1 MSLFLKENGFY
12 PQILFAPADDDGS
25 GGGGSGGDDN
35 DNPGDDGDNGGDDK
49 GGMINKDDILG
60 KKEDAPGDDEKPK
73 DEKPG
78 DDKPAERPE
87 FMKEKFWDAEK
98 GQPHLE
104 AMAKAYD
111 DLEKKLGQGAGKPPK
126 SPEDYKIN
134 LENDAIKALFP
145 DGDPSKDPV
154 MQNLAKKLH
163 EKGVSQEVYESV
175 MNVAL
180 EAVAENFE
188 ENKVPE
194 IDPKAEREKLG
205 KNADAII
212 KNQTQFLEQMFKQ
225 GHVNEQQM
233 GEILILT
240 ETAEGLQALQA
251 IRNYYG
257 DQQKIPTNLTPG
269 GGVKSADELRS
280 MQANPKY
287 GQDPEY
293 TSMVDKEYEKKYG
306 TGTSGES
313 ARSALS

>member
-1 MSLFLKENGFY
+1 MSFYLNAFEFY
-12 PQILFAPADDDGS
+12 PQFLFTPEDEGEGTHAP
-25 GGGGSGGDDN
+25 GGGESGEGSEN
-35 DNPGDDGDNGGDDK
+35 DGEGTQSN
-49 GGMINKDDILG
+49 GMINKDDIFG
-60 KKEDAPGDDEKPK
+60 KKGDDPS
-73 DEKPG
+73 
-78 DDKPAERPE
+78 DDKPNGDDPGEKKPAARPDYIA
-87 FMKEKFWDAEK
+87 EKFWDAEK
-98 GQPHLE
+98 GEPRLE
-104 AMAKAYD
+104 SMSKAYS

-126 SPEDYKIN
+126 SPEDYQIN
-134 LENDAIKALFP
+134 LENEAIKALFP
-145 DGDPSKDPV
+145 DGDPLKDPV
-154 MQNLAKKLH
+154 MKNLTKKLH

-194 IDPKAEREKLG
+194 IDPQAEREKLG

-225 GHVNEQQM
+225 GHVNEEQM
-233 GEILILT
+233 REILILT

-257 DQQKIPTNLTPG
+257 DQQKIPTNLNPG
-269 GGVKSADELRS
+269 GGVKSKDELMK
-280 MQANPKY
+280 MQADPKY
-287 GQDPEY
+287 GSDPEY
-293 TSMVDKEYEKKYG
+293 TATVDKEYEKKYG

>member
-12 PQILFAPADDDGS
+12 PQILFAPEDDGS
-25 GGGGSGGDDN
+25 GGGGSGGGDDN
-35 DNPGDDGDNGGDDK
+35 DNPGDDGDKGGDDN
-49 GGMINKDDILG
+49 GGMINKDDIMG
-60 KKEDAPGDDEKPK
+60 KKDDEPGDDDKPK
-73 DEKPG
+73 DDEPG
-78 DDKPAERPE
+78 DKKPAERPE
-87 FMKEKFWDAEK
+87 FVKEKFWDAEK
-98 GQPHLE
+98 GEPRLE
-104 AMAKAYD
+104 QLSKAYD

-134 LENDAIKALFP
+134 LENEAIKALFP
-145 DGDPSKDPV
+145 DGDPAKDPV
-154 MQNLAKKLH
+154 MQNLSKKLH

-188 ENKVPE
+188 ENKVPD

-205 KNADAII
+205 KNADMII

-225 GHVNEQQM
+225 GHVNEAQM

-257 DQQKIPTNLTPG
+257 DQQKIPTNLNPG
-269 GGVKSADELRS
+269 GGVKSADELRT

-293 TSMVDKEYEKKYG
+293 TAMVDKEYEKKYG
-306 TGTSGES
+306 NGTSGES
-313 ARSALS
+313 QRSALS